1 MFYTGQSYVCVCGWG
16 GAPDI
21 PLLSVYRTQLTAT
34 VLTTWH
40 QNVTDNKNTYS
51 TFMVQRFSI
60 IYRIRMPKCKSK
72 ICIVHIYTVCV
83 RYVCMD
89 ACELSVL
96 FYAMSAQSLL
106 PPPLLSAA
114 PIGHPGVHCSVAGRS
129 WIRLWGGRDGS
140 AVIFP
145 ASWYWIC
152 KNLES
157 RASQHKLFFL
167 QTSQCIAVFFFL
179 LGGWSKV
186 YSDRWAHW
194 VTA

>member
-1 MFYTGQSYVCVCGWG
+1 
-16 GAPDI
+16 
-21 PLLSVYRTQLTAT
+21 
-34 VLTTWH
+34 
-40 QNVTDNKNTYS
+40 
-51 TFMVQRFSI
+51 
-60 IYRIRMPKCKSK
+60 
-72 ICIVHIYTVCV
+72 
-83 RYVCMD
+83 MD

-194 VTA
+194 VTALKTPEAAGTRSTAGPLRFCISEVWTFSRIIFFKIIWNSNIVLACSKNVLYLVCFLYMR